1 MSRRVVCPICD
12 ARMMTQKSLAEHA
25 AKEHHEE
32 GAEFK
37 LQRKLFNSRSDFEQ
51 WMHLISVQTGEY
63 FCVES
68 RRPNTIYLRCSRS
81 GRTRSTE
88 TGKRIACRTRKVQT
102 HCTSFM
108 TVRQEANGAVSAE
121 FVLDHLGHANGCIGE
136 QRHLQRDAAHIQRLS
151 TEGNLVGLRTVP
163 SGLELREPEQI
174 ALSMPLMDNLKCEG
188 PSQRV
193 QFGGNKDRLKNS
205 CAPSERVESD
215 HMNLEFFREVSGDE
229 EPKSQILESQHISKR
244 RYSQRANLPSVG
256 VHDDDEVMTSNWQQ
270 IANVVES
277 CGKVERTI
285 ETLAQPS
292 ISENTER
299 QNGHVIAPSQ
309 LSDRG
314 GEQEVG
320 SFAEENRKRQRANS
334 MTEQLCAEGACSGV
348 AEVLSGLSTSDY
360 NDTNGGEENDLNV
373 VGDGRFV
380 LVEVERLI
388 KLVRRCASCGLLV
401 RNVALSYDG
410 AVPILTWGCTGDC
423 APSGMEVEKKACP
436 NGVTPHEGSAGSEGG
451 SGDARNVPDQHNTV
465 VEGSAKITFC
475 GPSSAFYNPVQEF
488 NRDLTVTVLQQFC
501 EDYRKDLDGRKA
513 GDDSGEPPA
522 KKAKQVQLEEARDGT
537 IRILDAL
544 SASGLRAIRFAK
556 EDGTIRILDA
566 LSASGLRAIRFAK
579 EVPFVAKVLA
589 NDFSEQ
595 AVETINKNIA
605 VNGVQNIV
613 QSRFGDA
620 VTAMMDHRS
629 IDKRFHAIDLD
640 PYGSAS
646 VFLDSAVQAV
656 ADRGILMITCTDTAV
671 LCGNT
676 PEACYNKYGSVAL
689 RHKCSH
695 EFAIRVLLKSV
706 DSHANR
712 YARYIEPL
720 LSISVDFYVR
730 VFVRVHTSAKLAKDS
745 VTKVSHVLA
754 CTGCHS
760 LQLQPLARKSIAG
773 ASIKFSA
780 AIFSASLL
788 DAGGKCVHCG
798 QSVHIGGPIYSAPIH
813 DFNFVNKLI
822 KRLKENPEEKRPKT
836 YERLLGLL
844 SVVSEELPDVPL
856 HYEHDQLMHVVKS
869 PVPRLMN
876 VRSAILNA
884 GFRCSIVHCNPRAI
898 KTDAPVSLLWD
909 IARTVAKSNNIP
921 VSRFDENSPGRKII
935 EGAITHEIN
944 FQMHPDAQSKSKAD
958 SLLRF
963 QCNKGKNWG
972 PKAKAKGSVNS
983 VKAGFQMQ
991 TAEENRSKTS

>member
-1 MSRRVVCPICD
+1 
-12 ARMMTQKSLAEHA
+12 
-25 AKEHHEE
+25 
-32 GAEFK
+32 
-37 LQRKLFNSRSDFEQ
+37 
-51 WMHLISVQTGEY
+51 
-63 FCVES
+63 
-68 RRPNTIYLRCSRS
+68 
-81 GRTRSTE
+81 
-88 TGKRIACRTRKVQT
+88 
-102 HCTSFM
+102 
-108 TVRQEANGAVSAE
+108 
-121 FVLDHLGHANGCIGE
+121 
-136 QRHLQRDAAHIQRLS
+136 
-151 TEGNLVGLRTVP
+151 
-163 SGLELREPEQI
+163 
-174 ALSMPLMDNLKCEG
+174 
-188 PSQRV
+188 
-193 QFGGNKDRLKNS
+193 
-205 CAPSERVESD
+205 
-215 HMNLEFFREVSGDE
+215 
-229 EPKSQILESQHISKR
+229 
-244 RYSQRANLPSVG
+244 
-256 VHDDDEVMTSNWQQ
+256 
-270 IANVVES
+270 
-277 CGKVERTI
+277 
-285 ETLAQPS
+285 
-292 ISENTER
+292 
-299 QNGHVIAPSQ
+299 
-309 LSDRG
+309 
-314 GEQEVG
+314 
-320 SFAEENRKRQRANS
+320 
-334 MTEQLCAEGACSGV
+334 
-348 AEVLSGLSTSDY
+348 
-360 NDTNGGEENDLNV
+360 
-373 VGDGRFV
+373 
-380 LVEVERLI
+380 
-388 KLVRRCASCGLLV
+388 
-401 RNVALSYDG
+401 
-410 AVPILTWGCTGDC
+410 
-423 APSGMEVEKKACP
+423 MEVEKKACP

-522 KKAKQVQLEEARDGT
+522 KKAKQ
-537 IRILDAL
+537 
-544 SASGLRAIRFAK
+544 
-556 EDGTIRILDA
+556 DGTIRILDA

-579 EVPFVAKVLA
+579 EVPFVAEVLA

-613 QSRFGDA
+613 Q
-620 VTAMMDHRS
+620 TAMMDHRS

-695 EFAIRVLLKSV
+695 EFVSCFFRFFFFLNFFIKFAVFEIWAILFCLTIFHCFKLYYTARPVKFNAKIYSFQIAIRVLLKSV